1 MILSK
6 IYGWL
11 AAVAASLGLLAS
23 VWFVGYRNAMTR
35 NKQKANESELEAHE
49 RINDAETGVGAT
61 DADRIDRLQD
71 MGKRWRDR

>member
-11 AAVAASLGLLAS
+11 AAVAASLGLLILSCLA
-23 VWFVGYRNAMTR
+23 GLRIEKAR
-35 NKQKANESELEAHE
+35 NKHKSAESEIEAHE

-61 DADRIDRLQD
+61 DADRIKRLQD
-71 MGKRWRDR
+71 MGNRWRDR

>member
-11 AAVAASLGLLAS
+11 AAVAASLGVLAS

-35 NKQKANESELEAHE
+35 NKQKANESEIEAHE
-49 RINDAETGVGAT
+49 RINNAETGVGAT
-61 DADRIDRLQD
+61 DADRIERLQD
-71 MGKRWRDR
+71 MGKRWGD

>member
-1 MILSK
+1 MMLSK

-35 NKQKANESELEAHE
+35 NKQKANESEIEAHE
-49 RINDAETGVGAT
+49 RINDAETGVGVT
-61 DADRIDRLQD
+61 DADRIKRLQD
-71 MGKRWRDR
+71 LGKRWRD